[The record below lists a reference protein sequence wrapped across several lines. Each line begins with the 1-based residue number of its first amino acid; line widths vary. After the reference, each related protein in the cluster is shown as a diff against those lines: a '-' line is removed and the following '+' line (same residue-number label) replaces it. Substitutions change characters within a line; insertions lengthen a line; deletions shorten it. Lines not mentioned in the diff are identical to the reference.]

1 MNHYQIIQLH
11 IYQMLHMVIIIQ
23 LLTFFQDIPLLQTF
37 LIFIIIIINYSILL
51 IKMKFMVIIILII
64 HILTFLHN
72 LVNLFLYFPIY
83 LK

>member
-23 LLTFFQDIPLLQTF
+23 LLTFFQDTPLLQTF
-37 LIFIIIIINYSILL
+37 LIFIIIINYSILL

-72 LVNLFLYFPIY
+72 LMNLFLYFLKY
-83 LK
+83 LM